1 MKLTGN
7 ITVIFVIA
15 TVLAFTSIM
24 LYSCSPKEFNPKLE
38 YSTFLGSS
46 GKDGANNWLKYFS
59 IDKSGSV
66 YFATSAYT
74 DDFPV
79 TDQAY
84 DKTYNGG
91 SNWGEEDL
99 VLIEFNIEENAL
111 KYASY
116 FGGKAGPEFVSQVT
130 HKGNSLYLA
139 GNTASID
146 FPITPN
152 AFDTT
157 FNGPDFRHSDAYITR
172 FDGNKLAYSSYIG
185 TSGTDW
191 AQKIFVNDKNEV
203 SLVGLFKEFEEL
215 PNVHSFMEDE
225 EGRQGYTGIIRL
237 NEKGDAIL
245 SATKLAPSWY
255 LDACMDEDGNIYI
268 AASTPSKDAP
278 TTPDAYDTS
287 FNGGDKN
294 YGGDVLVTKLNPT
307 GDKILFSTFLGGST
321 HERYPSICLDKDNNI
336 LVFGMTQS
344 PDFPLTVDALDK
356 SFDGKSEL
364 FLTKLSNDGK
374 QLLYSSYLGG
384 NGESG
389 EMNANITISKNGD
402 VFLCGVTD
410 SQDFPITENA
420 IQSTIN
426 GSSDI
431 FISVFDPSLKTL
443 KFSTFLGG
451 SKIESARIKVDDHGD
466 IIGIGYTDS
475 PDFLTTEEAYSTV
488 LNGESDAIIFKISL

>member
-1 MKLTGN
+1 MKLKGINTRL
-7 ITVIFVIA
+7 
-15 TVLAFTSIM
+15 TVLISALAVASM
-24 LYSCSPKEFNPKLE
+24 LLFSCSPREINPQLE
-38 YSTFLGSS
+38 YSTYLGSS

-59 IDKSGSV
+59 IDQSGSV

-91 SNWGEEDL
+91 NRWGEEDL
-99 VLIEFNIEENAL
+99 VIIEFNIEDNAL

-116 FGGKAGPEFVSQVT
+116 LGGKNGPEFVSQVLR
-130 HKGNSLYLA
+130 KGNSLYLA
-139 GNTASID
+139 GNTASSD
-146 FPITPN
+146 FPITTN
-152 AFDTT
+152 AFDST

-172 FDGNKLAYSSYIG
+172 FEGNKLAYSSYIG

-203 SLVGLFKEFEEL
+203 TLVGLFKVFNEL

-237 NEKGDAIL
+237 NAKGDVIL
-245 SATKLAPSWY
+245 SSTKLAPSWN
-255 LDACMDEDGNIYI
+255 LDACTDEDGNIYI
-268 AASTPSKDAP
+268 AAQTPSENAP
-278 TTPDAYDTS
+278 TTPGAYDTS

-294 YGGDVLVTKLNPT
+294 YGGDILITKLNPT
-307 GDKILFSTFLGGST
+307 GDKILFSTYLGGAN
-321 HERYPSICLDKDNNI
+321 HERAPSICLDKDNNI
-336 LVFGMTQS
+336 LVFGRTQS
-344 PDFPLTVDALDK
+344 EDFPLSADAIDK

-364 FLTKLSNDGK
+364 FLSKLSNDGK

-384 NGESG
+384 NRGEI
-389 EMNANITISKNGD
+389 NANITVSKNGD
-402 VFLCGVTD
+402 VFLCGVT
-410 SQDFPITENA
+410 SSEDFPITKNA
-420 IQSTIN
+420 LQDTIN
-426 GSSDI
+426 GSGDV
-431 FISVFDPSLKTL
+431 FITVFDPSLKTL

-451 SKIESARIKVDDHGD
+451 SKTESARIKVDNDGH
-466 IIGIGYTDS
+466 IIGVGYTSS
-475 PDFLTTEEAYSTV
+475 PDFITTAKAYSTV